1 VTDYVFV
8 SDFFV
13 EDYVGGAELT
23 SEALIRACPG
33 SIRKIKSSVVTKDRV
48 NQFKSATWIFGN
60 FTHLPKTILMF
71 VIKSGIKY
79 HIVEY
84 DFKFC
89 QLRSPEKHMLLNN
102 DCKCEEETSGKLISL
117 FFSKSECIWFMSQKQ
132 KGEYLKRFP
141 FLRKNNSFTLSSI
154 FDPALLQR
162 LVKTKNKKNDE
173 WVILRSD
180 SWIKGM
186 GDCIRFAKEND
197 LTYKLVG
204 GVSHD
209 EMLKILSESKGL
221 IFLPKGG
228 DTCPRLVIEAFLL
241 GCELELNEN
250 VMHKDEDW
258 FTKTR
263 DHCVEYLLGRPGFFW
278 KVVQGELK

>member
-1 VTDYVFV
+1 MTDYVFV

-13 EDYVGGAELT
+13 EDLVGGAELT

-33 SIRKIKSSVVTKDRV
+33 SIQKLRSLDVTKDKI
-48 NQFKSATWIFGN
+48 NQLKSATWVFGN
-60 FTHLPKTILMF
+60 FTHIPKTTLMF
-71 VIKSGIKY
+71 LIKSGIKY

-89 QLRSPEKHMLLNN
+89 ELGSPEKHILINN
-102 DCKCEEETSGKLISL
+102 DCKCQEETHGKLISL
-117 FFSKSECIWFMSQKQ
+117 FFSKSECIWFMSQNQ
-132 KGEYLKRFP
+132 KDVYLKRFP
-141 FLRKNNSFTLSSI
+141 FLGKNNSFVLSSI
-154 FDPALLQR
+154 FDPDLLQR
-162 LVKTKNKKNDE
+162 LVKTKIKKNNE
-173 WVILRSD
+173 WIILRSD
-180 SWIKGM
+180 SWIKGT
-186 GDCIRFAKEND
+186 GDCISFAKENG
-197 LTYKLVG
+197 LTYRLVG

-241 GCELELNEN
+241 GCDLELNRN

-258 FTKTR
+258 FTKTK
-263 DHCVEYLLGRPGFFW
+263 DHCMEYLLGRPSFFW
-278 KVVQGELK
+278 NTVLGETK